1 MKRIVTLTLLICWLA
16 VSTSARAEFSLVIVK
31 SSDNRFF
38 NASIESLQSNLPKD
52 IRTSV
57 TVLDVDNPAATRVD
71 VADLI
76 ITLGY
81 DAMQWS
87 ASRTDG
93 IAVLHAY
100 LTEFQYRQHPSPKGH
115 ASILLDQPLERYIR
129 FARLLLA
136 PKRVGILSSPDN
148 PIGKH
153 KLQAIETQQ
162 QIDINES
169 IYQPDDNLIDTLRHL
184 LKGSELL
191 MALPAPEIY
200 NQKNLKG
207 ILLTAYRMN
216 RPMLSYSP
224 SHVTSGALGAIF
236 TSPENIGKQLA
247 ELSTTMLRNPRFE
260 PHPFYYASDFDIAIN
275 DNVARSLNLKIPR
288 REALMQSVKQES
300 SR

>member
-1 MKRIVTLTLLICWLA
+1 MKRIVTLALIICWLA
-16 VSTSARAEFSLVIVK
+16 VPASASAEFSVVIIK

-38 NASIESLQSNLPKD
+38 NASIESLQNNLPKD

-57 TVLDVDNPAATRVD
+57 KMLDVGTPASTRVD
-71 VADLI
+71 GADLI

-87 ASRTDG
+87 ARQTDG
-93 IAVLHAY
+93 IATLHAY

-136 PKRVGILSSPDN
+136 PNTVGILSSPEN
-148 PIGKH
+148 PVGTRE
-153 KLQAIETQQ
+153 LQAIETQH
-162 QIDINES
+162 QIKLHES
-169 IYQPDDNLIDTLRHL
+169 IHQPDDNLIDSLRQL
-184 LKGSELL
+184 LKRSELL
-191 MALPAPEIY
+191 LALPAPEIY

-216 RPMLSYSP
+216 RPMISYSP

-247 ELSTTMLRNPRFE
+247 DLSTTMLRNPRFE
-260 PHPFYYASDFDIAIN
+260 PHPFYYASAFDIAIN
-275 DNVARSLNLKIPR
+275 DNVAQSLNLNIPR
-288 REALMQSVKQES
+288 REALMQSLQQES